1 MNICKIRPVFFSPVS
16 QTRDIVLRIAH
27 FLSDTLSD
35 GTLPIE
41 PVDFTLPAARDR
53 ITKSDTGVLQ
63 FSKEELVVFGTP
75 TYAGRVPNKALP
87 FVQELFRGDNTPC
100 ISVVT
105 FGNRNFDSSLTE
117 LAEELGRNGFQVFA
131 AGAFVCEHV
140 FTSELAP
147 GRPDDFDLKEID
159 DFATAIADKLK
170 NENIYPE
177 NIANKSPSPCVI
189 KNGEPVAPYYTP
201 LGADGEPAKFLKAKP
216 LTHSDK
222 CDNCGIC
229 VSVCP
234 LGSINPEEVSDV
246 PGVCIKC
253 QACVKKC
260 PTGAK
265 YFDDEA
271 FLSHVTYLKEH
282 FGGTRHENATFL

>member
-1 MNICKIRPVFFSPVS
+1 MKIQKIRPVFFSPCR

-27 FLSDTLSD
+27 QLSDTLSD
-35 GTLPIE
+35 GALPIE
-41 PVDFTLPAARDR
+41 PVDFTLPPAREK
-53 ITKSDTGVLQ
+53 ITQGADGALH
-63 FSKEELVVFGTP
+63 FSSEELIVFGTP

-87 FVQELFRGDNTPC
+87 FVQELFQANDSPC
-100 ISVVT
+100 VAVVT

-117 LAEELGRNGFQVFA
+117 LSEELGKNGFQVFA
-131 AGAFVCEHV
+131 AGAFACEHV
-140 FTSELAP
+140 FTNELAS
-147 GRPDDFDLKEID
+147 GRPDDFDIKEIES
-159 DFATAIADKLK
+159 FATAAGKKLIAAD
-170 NENIYPE
+170 NENKEPAVCI
-177 NIANKSPSPCVI
+177 I
-189 KNGEPVAPYYTP
+189 KDGEPVAPYYTP

-216 LTHSDK
+216 LTHTDK
-222 CDNCGIC
+222 CDNCGVC
-229 VSVCP
+229 VASCP
-234 LGSINPEEVSDV
+234 LGSINPKDVTDV